1 MPRAKKKVEPK
12 AAETPVEATA
22 KHEPV
27 EPELKAAAPSLDEA
41 VEGPPQGVTAPP
53 AVKGEAESMAA
64 ASDTFEQAFEESKL
78 PETKASVVVEA
89 PKPKKAAAKRK
100 KKPIEESPAAGIEV
114 TPVIE
119 EEAEF
124 IPEARPPAR
133 LERLQ
138 KILSQAGIA
147 SRRHAEEM
155 ITEGRVQVN
164 GKVVTELGSKADPE
178 RDHIRVDGKLLQ
190 GAERQ
195 RYFVLNKPRGYVTTV
210 SDPEGRSTVMEFFK
224 KMPERLYPV
233 GRLDYLSE
241 GLLLVTND
249 GDLAN
254 KLTKAATGVEK
265 TYLVKVSGEPTEEE
279 LDQLRGGV
287 AIDRTKPGEGRV
299 HTSAAAIRMVRQGDN
314 PWYEVV
320 LTEGRNRELRKMFEE
335 IGHFVE
341 KIRRVGY
348 GPLVLDVEPGNFR
361 ELDPEELNKLR
372 LAAEGKWRKPKPKEP
387 KIKEF
392 RGRDSRTGAARGPG
406 RKPVGEYGGGA
417 RSHERPE
424 RPATARRARQ
434 DGEWRRPGAG
444 RPAPST
450 RSGEFRRPASA
461 RPAPAPRG
469 EGFRP
474 SSSAR
479 PAPPSRGGEF
489 RRPGTGRPAPPRE
502 FGRTTPSRPG
512 APPRG
517 GDFRPS
523 GGRPAGTGQGFKRKP
538 GPGGAKPFEGKKPRW
553 NRPAAGTRD
562 RRDDARGNDGRR
574 QEGRVVQDR
583 PKFDRAR
590 PPARSS
596 ERPAAPAS
604 SPRPMDRGPAA
615 PGRGQ
620 FERPRPP
627 RAGFGSSPARP
638 SGGYSRGGQSSSRGP
653 SRPDSRGGSTRG
665 PASAQGR
672 GTGWKS
678 GPKSGPPRNA
688 GRGTRPPGGGT
699 GSRPQT
705 RRPGGPPRGKRP

>member
-12 AAETPVEATA
+12 TAETPVEVTPIP
-22 KHEPV
+22 EPD
-27 EPELKAAAPSLDEA
+27 EPELKATADTSLEDVAEALPQSTAAPAS
-41 VEGPPQGVTAPP
+41 VEGEQEVLAG
-53 AVKGEAESMAA
+53 AA
-64 ASDTFEQAFEESKL
+64 DTFEQAFEERRP
-78 PETKASVVVEA
+78 PEAKEPVVVEVVA

-100 KKPIEESPAAGIEV
+100 KKQIEESPAAAIEV
-114 TPVIE
+114 TPVSE
-119 EEAEF
+119 EEPEF
-124 IPEARPPAR
+124 TPEARPPAH

-164 GKVVTELGSKADPE
+164 GKVVTELGSKADPD

-190 GAERQ
+190 GAERL
-195 RYFVLNKPRGYVTTV
+195 RYFVLNKPRGFVTTV

-265 TYLVKVSGEPTEEE
+265 TYLVKVSGQPTEEE

-299 HTSAAAIRMVRQGDN
+299 HTSAAAIRQVRQGDN

-361 ELDPEELNKLR
+361 ELDPQELAKLR
-372 LAAEGKWRKPKPKEP
+372 LAAEGKWRKPKPKET

-392 RGRDSRTGAARGPG
+392 RARDSRSGAARGPG
-406 RKPVGEYGGGA
+406 RKPTGDFGGRP
-417 RSHERPE
+417 RSYERPERPE
-424 RPATARRARQ
+424 RPATARPERR
-434 DGEWRRPGAG
+434 DREWQRPGAG
-444 RPAPST
+444 RPAQPPP
-450 RSGEFRRPASA
+450 RGEFRGSGSA
-461 RPAPAPRG
+461 RPAPPARG

-474 SSSAR
+474 SGASR
-479 PAPPSRGGEF
+479 PTPPSRGGEF
-489 RRPGTGRPAPPRE
+489 RRPGAGRPAPPRD
-502 FGRTTPSRPG
+502 FGRTGSSRPA

-538 GPGGAKPFEGKKPRW
+538 GPGGSKPFDGSKPRW

-562 RRDDARGNDGRR
+562 RRDSVGGESRR
-574 QEGRVVQDR
+574 PPEGRSYQDR

-590 PPARSS
+590 PPV
-596 ERPAAPAS
+596 RPAAPAS
-604 SPRPMDRGPAA
+604 GPRPPSRAPAA
-615 PGRGQ
+615 GPGQ
-620 FERPRPP
+620 FDRPRPP
-627 RAGFGSSPARP
+627 RSGFGSSSARP
-638 SGGYSRGGQSSSRGP
+638 SGGYSRGGQSSGQGP
-653 SRPDSRGGSTRG
+653 SRGGSTRG
-665 PASAQGR
+665 PASPQGR

-688 GRGTRPPGGGT
+688 GGTR
-699 GSRPQT
+699 SRSQT
-705 RRPGGPPRGKRP
+705 RRPGGPPRGKRS

>member
-1 MPRAKKKVEPK
+1 V
-12 AAETPVEATA
+12 
-22 KHEPV
+22 
-27 EPELKAAAPSLDEA
+27 
-41 VEGPPQGVTAPP
+41 Q
-53 AVKGEAESMAA
+53 
-64 ASDTFEQAFEESKL
+64 
-78 PETKASVVVEA
+78 
-89 PKPKKAAAKRK
+89 
-100 KKPIEESPAAGIEV
+100 IEV
-114 TPVIE
+114 TPVSE
-119 EEAEF
+119 EEPEF
-124 IPEARPPAR
+124 TPEARPPAH

-164 GKVVTELGSKADPE
+164 GKVVTELGSKADPD

-190 GAERQ
+190 GAERL
-195 RYFVLNKPRGYVTTV
+195 RYFVLNKPRGFVTTV

-265 TYLVKVSGEPTEEE
+265 TYLVKVSGQPTEEE
-279 LDQLRGGV
+279 LDRLRGGV

-299 HTSAAAIRMVRQGDN
+299 HTSPASVSMVRQGDN

-361 ELDPEELNKLR
+361 ELDPEELVKLR
-372 LAAEGKWRKPKPKEP
+372 LAAEGKWRKPKPKGA

-392 RGRDSRTGAARGPG
+392 RGRDSRSGASRGQG
-406 RKPVGEYGGGA
+406 RKSTGDFGGRP
-417 RSHERPE
+417 RSYERPE
-424 RPATARRARQ
+424 RPERPTAARPARQ
-434 DGEWRRPGAG
+434 DGEWQRPGAG
-444 RPAPST
+444 RPAPPSQ
-450 RSGEFRRPASA
+450 RGEFRRPGSA
-461 RPAPAPRG
+461 RPATSSRG

-474 SSSAR
+474 SGSTR
-479 PAPPSRGGEF
+479 PASPSRAGEF
-489 RRPGTGRPAPPRE
+489 RRPGTGRPGPPRE
-502 FGRTTPSRPG
+502 FGRTTPSRPSG
-512 APPRG
+512 PPRG

-523 GGRPAGTGQGFKRKP
+523 GGRPVSTGQGFKRKS
-538 GPGGAKPFEGKKPRW
+538 GPGGSKPFEVSKPRW

-562 RRDDARGNDGRR
+562 RRDSGGGENRR
-574 QEGRVVQDR
+574 PPEGRPYQDR
-583 PKFDRAR
+583 PKFDRGR
-590 PPARSS
+590 PPVRSF
-596 ERPAAPAS
+596 ERPAAPPS
-604 SPRPMDRGPAA
+604 GPRPLGRGTAA

-620 FERPRPP
+620 FDRPRPP
-627 RAGFGSSPARP
+627 RPGFGSSPARP
-638 SGGYSRGGQSSSRGP
+638 PGGHSGVGQSTQGP
-653 SRPDSRGGSTRG
+653 PRPGGRTGSTRG
-665 PASAQGR
+665 PASPQGR

-678 GPKSGPPRNA
+678 GSKSGPPRNA
-688 GRGTRPPGGGT
+688 GGTR
-699 GSRPQT
+699 S